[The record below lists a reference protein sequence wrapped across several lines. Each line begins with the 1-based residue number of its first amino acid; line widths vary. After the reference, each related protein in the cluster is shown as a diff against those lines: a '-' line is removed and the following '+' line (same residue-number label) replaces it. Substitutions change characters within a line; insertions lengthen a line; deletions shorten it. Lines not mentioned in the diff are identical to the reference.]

1 MKFSTTLLAVRDM
14 DRSLAF
20 YKTFFDQDVECDLG
34 WNKLLTCGVAL
45 QVHFDKLCGFPE
57 DRMQFGTHNME
68 LYFET
73 EDMDG
78 FMKLLSG
85 HPEVKR
91 LHELKQY
98 EWKQRVI
105 RIFDPDDHIIEVG
118 ESMESVAFKEFDAGH
133 SVEETAQIIQHPIE
147 LVEKWYEHYMTQK
160 EN

>member
-1 MKFSTTLLAVRDM
+1 MRFSTTLLAVRDM
-14 DRSLAF
+14 NRSLEF

-34 WNKLLTCGVAL
+34 WNKLLTCGLAL
-45 QVHFDKLCGFPE
+45 QEHFDKLCGFSE
-57 DRMQFGTHNME
+57 DKMHFGAHNME

-78 FMKLLSG
+78 FMKLLSV

-98 EWKQRVI
+98 EWKQHVI
-105 RIFDPDDHIIEVG
+105 RIFDPDGHIIEIG

-133 SVEETAQIIQHPIE
+133 SLEETAELMQHPID
-147 LVEKWYEHYMTQK
+147 LVKKWHENYLARKEK
-160 EN
+160 